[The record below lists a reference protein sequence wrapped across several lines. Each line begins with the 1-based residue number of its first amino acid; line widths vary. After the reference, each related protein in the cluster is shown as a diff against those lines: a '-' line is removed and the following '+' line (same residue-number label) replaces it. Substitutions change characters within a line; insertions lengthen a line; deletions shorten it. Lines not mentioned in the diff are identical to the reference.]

1 MKRHWNTVDKSWN
14 QPINIWFNIKLW
26 MSRLDW
32 FQFNCNIFICIEI
45 CSQIY
50 VTKWSTA
57 NFSAKPKHIFTNQRL
72 LSNISSKN
80 SKPRDWPKPVYFPRR
95 NWVKLRLIPQTRK
108 ISATPSKNGLKK
120 WPYKVAQTKFYPGTF
135 FISLYRN
142 LFPTRSS
149 CAIASTC
156 SSSWISPRKLNE

>member
-1 MKRHWNTVDKSWN
+1 
-14 QPINIWFNIKLW
+14 

-120 WPYKVAQTKFYPGTF
+120 WPYKVAQTKIYPETLYF
-135 FISLYRN
+135 SLPEFISNTQLLCHSFY
-142 LFPTRSS
+142 LF
-149 CAIASTC
+149 I
-156 SSSWISPRKLNE
+156 